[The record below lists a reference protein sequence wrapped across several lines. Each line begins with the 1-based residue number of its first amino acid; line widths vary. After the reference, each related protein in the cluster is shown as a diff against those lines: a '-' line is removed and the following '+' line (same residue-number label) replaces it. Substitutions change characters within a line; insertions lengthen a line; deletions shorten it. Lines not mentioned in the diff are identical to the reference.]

1 MHTSQDLKSLIS
13 LLEDPVFRSI
23 VTIQDSLIELNTQ
36 LTHHP
41 SILPGDFDIN
51 ISGQLELSVPT
62 TPVQPLGPNMYQ
74 DLYQDNSEQEDQ
86 RVPVAP
92 LLHSS
97 SEDTSAQ
104 VTSPSLVS
112 EVMGGMPPITTPT
125 YAKEFK
131 KVIEAAAKGRQIFTV
146 QLYKPEG
153 TSLGFSVV
161 GLRSKDKN
169 EVGIFLQEIQ
179 PNGIAGCDGRLLEGD
194 QILAIDGQ
202 PLDSNVSHEQA
213 ISILQKARGLVELVV
228 ARSAQD
234 VGSSLPT
241 DELSGGSSSTAA
253 AGAASSI
260 VGGGGGAVAGN
271 NQTSSDKDQSVS
283 ASSTVVTPGPT
294 PKSSQPASTTSA
306 ATPTP
311 TNTPTPTPTSTPVP
325 GGLVIERSPSAVSD
339 ASKSGSDMVLNT
351 EWAQVEVI
359 NLINDGSGLGF
370 GIIGG
375 RSTGVV
381 VKTILPGG
389 VADRDNRLQS
399 GDHILQ
405 IGDVNLRGMGSEQVA
420 AVLRQSG
427 THVRLVVARPVEP
440 TSPDY
445 QALGSHA
452 PIVPTKIL
460 GDPDELDRHL
470 VHSVPESYNMRH
482 VQRGDSSYDN
492 GYMYSQESDIEMHTR
507 PGLIMDVVRNPMPIG
522 AMPVIPAVPLPVQ
535 LQDLPVLT
543 MEPLD
548 INSLPEMERFEVDL
562 TKDAYGLGITIAG
575 YVCEK
580 EELSGIFVKSISEGS
595 AADLSNKI
603 QINDRIVEVDGHSLQ
618 GYTNHEAVEVL
629 RRTGQ
634 TVTLCLERYLR
645 GPKFE
650 QLQQAIAASELRLP
664 QPSSPSIT
672 SLPSFPMS
680 ADGETTT
687 EIEPEGESHTTVD
700 SAILQE
706 GERLRTSD
714 EQDEATNVEALLSD
728 PSSELTPQIRA
739 AIKAKWQKIVG
750 PETEIVVAQLKK
762 FAEGSGLGI
771 SLEGTVDV
779 ENGQEVRPHHYIRSI
794 LPEGPVGQNGTLRSG
809 DELLE
814 VNGYRLLGINH
825 MEVVSVLKELPIH
838 VRMVCGRNIASQ
850 DPLCPIDTAQHQAA
864 FQTRSILGGSLQNLL
879 PTMDR
884 LVKAKSDGSLAST
897 TTTATVTDASL
908 NKMKSR
914 SLEPLTGL
922 AMWSSEPQII
932 ELVKGERGL
941 GFSILDYQDPMN
953 PNETVIVIRSLVPGG
968 VAQVDG
974 QLIPGDRLLFVNDI
988 GLENATLDQAVQALK
1003 GAPKGTVRIGVA
1015 KPLPIPDSIVQVSDQ
1030 DDRTE
1035 ATRDRDTEA
1044 ATASSIMD
1052 SHKQRREYFRERKIN
1067 VTEPPHMDLIEG
1079 LKQMHNLVKS
1089 ESF

>member
-1 MHTSQDLKSLIS
+1 MNLPTERETSILTSPCKKLPTDLSSSRLRARSEMYHICAVVFLHVRFADLSETEGNGKKRKVQEMACYALPSCVSGKNDEDGFAHDVGIRRLTLRHTTDLKS
-13 LLEDPVFRSI
+13 
-23 VTIQDSLIELNTQ
+23 
-36 LTHHP
+36 
-41 SILPGDFDIN
+41 
-51 ISGQLELSVPT
+51 
-62 TPVQPLGPNMYQ
+62 
-74 DLYQDNSEQEDQ
+74 
-86 RVPVAP
+86 
-92 LLHSS
+92 
-97 SEDTSAQ
+97 
-104 VTSPSLVS
+104 SPSLIPKPDQNVAQNWDKQS
-112 EVMGGMPPITTPT
+112 AE
-125 YAKEFK
+125 
-131 KVIEAAAKGRQIFTV
+131 KGT
-146 QLYKPEG
+146 
-153 TSLGFSVV
+153 
-161 GLRSKDKN
+161 
-169 EVGIFLQEIQ
+169 FLKTRCL
-179 PNGIAGCDGRLLEGD
+179 PDDGRLLEGD

-1044 ATASSIMD
+1044 ATASSIVD

-1067 VTEPPHMDLIEG
+1067 VTEPPHMDLIED